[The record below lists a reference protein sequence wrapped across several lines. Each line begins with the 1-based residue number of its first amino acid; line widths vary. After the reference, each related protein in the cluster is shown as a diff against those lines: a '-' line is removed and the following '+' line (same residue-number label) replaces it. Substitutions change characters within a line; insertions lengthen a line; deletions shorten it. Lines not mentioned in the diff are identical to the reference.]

1 MSRGEKMNLF
11 EVMLFNCI
19 LIVFP
24 LMLYIFYTIYA
35 TTLNFKKNN
44 LFLDCALFSSC
55 YLLIKY
61 GILEFN
67 EIPLLIFDIPLLMAY
82 FKQKKI
88 SMAILSVA
96 IIFYYYK
103 IFDINL
109 FICIIEYLSYFIIY
123 LFSKKNKWN
132 ANIFINIYLITK
144 MIMFA
149 ICIILSPNYNLTE
162 NNYSDFLL
170 LMLIFYILSNF
181 ILYLYNKTNEIISL
195 YTELKALEKEEQVK
209 KSLFKITHEIKNPIA
224 VCKGYL
230 DMFDV
235 NNLEH
240 SRKYVPIIKSEIN
253 RVLILLH
260 DFLSITKIK
269 IEKEEMDLN
278 LLLEDTVN
286 CLEPIFENNK
296 IHFLS
301 DISKDELYIHADYNR
316 LKQTLVNLIKNSKES
331 ISEEGTVKLFTT
343 MDAKKIKIYIEDN
356 GVGMSK
362 EELDKIK
369 QAFFT
374 TKQTGTGLGVFLANE
389 IITAHQGTLDYLS
402 EKNKGTRVVITLP
415 IT

>member
-1 MSRGEKMNLF
+1 MCKLKLFLLISILLGLTPLIFNINNINLDIVIYLVFSLILPFLIVISIKNLEEVANLHMNL
-11 EVMLFNCI
+11 
-19 LIVFP
+19 
-24 LMLYIFYTIYA
+24 
-35 TTLNFKKNN
+35 
-44 LFLDCALFSSC
+44 
-55 YLLIKY
+55 
-61 GILEFN
+61 
-67 EIPLLIFDIPLLMAY
+67 
-82 FKQKKI
+82 QK
-88 SMAILSVA
+88 
-96 IIFYYYK
+96 
-103 IFDINL
+103 
-109 FICIIEYLSYFIIY
+109 IEH
-123 LFSKKNKWN
+123 
-132 ANIFINIYLITK
+132 
-144 MIMFA
+144 
-149 ICIILSPNYNLTE
+149 
-162 NNYSDFLL
+162 
-170 LMLIFYILSNF
+170 
-181 ILYLYNKTNEIISL
+181 
-195 YTELKALEKEEQVK
+195 EKEVQL
-209 KSLFKITHEIKNPIA
+209 SIFKITHEIKNPIA

>member
-1 MSRGEKMNLF
+1 MNLF

-88 SMAILSVA
+88 SIAILSVA

-296 IHFLS
+296 IHFIF

>member
-1 MSRGEKMNLF
+1 MNLF

-123 LFSKKNKWN
+123 LFSNKNKWN

-181 ILYLYNKTNEIISL
+181 ILYLYNKTNEII
-195 YTELKALEKEEQVK
+195 
-209 KSLFKITHEIKNPIA
+209 
-224 VCKGYL
+224 
-230 DMFDV
+230 
-235 NNLEH
+235 
-240 SRKYVPIIKSEIN
+240 
-253 RVLILLH
+253 
-260 DFLSITKIK
+260 
-269 IEKEEMDLN
+269 
-278 LLLEDTVN
+278 
-286 CLEPIFENNK
+286 
-296 IHFLS
+296 
-301 DISKDELYIHADYNR
+301 
-316 LKQTLVNLIKNSKES
+316 
-331 ISEEGTVKLFTT
+331 
-343 MDAKKIKIYIEDN
+343 
-356 GVGMSK
+356 
-362 EELDKIK
+362 
-369 QAFFT
+369 
-374 TKQTGTGLGVFLANE
+374 
-389 IITAHQGTLDYLS
+389 
-402 EKNKGTRVVITLP
+402 
-415 IT
+415 